1 MTEQKATRRINK
13 FNFNGEGAHV
23 ALVDSAANAQSVLVM
38 KSAVASEEEIAKAMD
53 KDVTV
58 TMSIM
63 EFLTRYLGLFVDEAE
78 VVAGLLGYTAEDLYG
93 SEEEPVSFI
102 EYIQAQMDKV
112 DIQKSEQHP
121 KLEEKLES
129 FKSKFLQDS
138 PSSVEK
144 DDGEN
149 VKPTD
154 DNEVV
159 TKMSEEN
166 TGELSIEEQIQKA
179 AERLVETQMEEVR
192 KREAARDEEIAVL
205 KAEQNAQRHAKFV
218 AKAEKLAG
226 ELGEDTDVEALAKAL
241 ESAEASEETSPLV
254 KALESLV
261 DTSEKSELLE
271 EIGKSASKE
280 QPLDDENRI
289 VELQKQYQGE
299 GLDENK
305 AYLRAYEEV
314 KG

>member
-1 MTEQKATRRINK
+1 MSNQKATRRINK

-38 KSAVASEEEIAKAMD
+38 KSAVASEEEIAKAMS

-58 TMSIM
+58 KMSIM

-93 SEEEPVSFI
+93 AEEEPTSFI
-102 EYIQAQMDKV
+102 DMIQRQMDKV
-112 DIQKSEQHP
+112 ELQKAEQKP
-121 KLEEKLES
+121 KLEEKLET

-154 DNEVV
+154 DKEVV

-166 TGELSIEEQIQKA
+166 TEVSIEEQIQKA
-179 AERLVETQMEEVR
+179 AERLMETQMEEVR
-192 KREAARDEEIAVL
+192 KREEARDEEIAVL

-218 AKAEKLAG
+218 AKAEKLK
-226 ELGEDTDVEALAKAL
+226 EQLGEDTDVEALAKAL
-241 ESAEASEETSPLV
+241 ESAEASEEVSPLL
-254 KALESLV
+254 KAVEALAHSSSN
-261 DTSEKSELLE
+261 DELLD
-271 EIGKSASKE
+271 EIGKSASSE

-289 VELQKQYQGE
+289 VELKKQYQGE